1 MMVDRKAAVAAYK
14 ERKTPWGIYAVRC
27 NATGQVWIGRGLDLD
42 KIENRL
48 RFTLRLGGVRPASLQ
63 DAWNRHGEKCFAI
76 ETLER
81 MEEEEEAG
89 FVRNN
94 WFKARLNFWREEL
107 SAEII

>member
-1 MMVDRKAAVAAYK
+1 MMDRKAAVAAYK
-14 ERKTPWGIYAVRC
+14 ERKTPWGIYGVRC
-27 NATGQVWIGRGLDLD
+27 TASGQVWVGRAPDLD

-48 RFTLRLGGVRPASLQ
+48 RFSLRYGGGRPVSLQ
-63 DAWNRHGEKCFAI
+63 QAWTLHGEGCFTI

-94 WFKARLNFWREEL
+94 WFKARLNFWSEEL